1 MPSQGTFVYRQ
12 ALFHCSLGAVK
23 SLCSSSIFGKEQRR
37 DQEKE
42 EAKPNPL
49 SCILRP
55 PCSLAASPF
64 PLCQYLSIYAVALNE
79 NEATNLAILDVFITQ
94 AHSYDKPIAL
104 S

>member
-1 MPSQGTFVYRQ
+1 MDKPCLGSLWEQ
-12 ALFHCSLGAVK
+12 HCFWASPL
-23 SLCSSSIFGKEQRR
+23 SFGKEQDMIKR
-37 DQEKE
+37 K
-42 EAKPNPL
+42 KPNQTHLPASYL
-49 SCILRP
+49 KP

>member
-1 MPSQGTFVYRQ
+1 MGKPCPTPLWQQHHFWASP
-12 ALFHCSLGAVK
+12 LSLAK
-23 SLCSSSIFGKEQRR
+23 SRGMIKR
-37 DQEKE
+37 KK
-42 EAKPNPL
+42 KPNQTHLLASYLNP
-49 SCILRP
+49 SRN
-55 PCSLAASPF
+55 LAASPF

>member
-1 MPSQGTFVYRQ
+1 M
-12 ALFHCSLGAVK
+12 SLGF
-23 SLCSSSIFGKEQRR
+23 SFIFGKEQKH

-42 EAKPNPL
+42 EVKSNPHPA
-49 SCILRP
+49 SYLRIP
-55 PCSLAASPF
+55 RSLAASPF

-79 NEATNLAILDVFITQ
+79 NEVTNLAILDVFITQ